1 MLEAQTGVMSQVPI
15 QKDWE
20 VREIVE
26 VVQLNVMQIASFLNR
41 FDNSVRS
48 KLSTLNEK
56 LTRLERALELCEA
69 AVKVAK
75 ADPAVTKDYDGEEEE
90 EEVEEEEGEEGK
102 AS

>member
-1 MLEAQTGVMSQVPI
+1 MSQVPI

-26 VVQLNVMQIASFLNR
+26 VVQLNVLQIASFLSR

-48 KLSTLNEK
+48 KLSALNEK

-69 AVKVAK
+69 AAKVVK
-75 ADPAVTKDYDGEEEE
+75 ADPSIFENEEED
-90 EEVEEEEGEEGK
+90 EGK

>member
-1 MLEAQTGVMSQVPI
+1 MSQVPI

-26 VVQLNVMQIASFLNR
+26 VVQLNVLQIASFLSR

-48 KLSTLNEK
+48 KLSALNEK

-69 AVKVAK
+69 AAKVVK
-75 ADPAVTKDYDGEEEE
+75 ADPSIFKDNGEED
-90 EEVEEEEGEEGK
+90 EGK